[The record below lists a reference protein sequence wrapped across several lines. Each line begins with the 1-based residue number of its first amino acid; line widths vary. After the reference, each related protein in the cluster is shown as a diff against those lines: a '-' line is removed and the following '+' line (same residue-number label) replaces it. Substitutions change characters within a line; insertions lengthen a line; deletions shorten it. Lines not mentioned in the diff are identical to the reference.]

1 MNQSCYHCGDNI
13 KTRIEFDEKAFC
25 CNGCRTVYQIF
36 SENDL
41 TSYYELQKSPGAVPQ
56 EDPGKYDFLSNKEI
70 VEKLLEF
77 HDGKTQIVSLYIPHI
92 HCSSCIWVLENLSKL
107 IPAVNSSQVNFPKKT
122 IRITYNP
129 EELSLQELV
138 KFLGRIGYEPYLSLE
153 DTEAGKKLIN
163 RSIYYK
169 LGVSGFAFGN
179 VMTLSFPEYF
189 DVGEFWLEQYKHLFR
204 WLMFALSLPV
214 VFYVAQDYFIS
225 AYKGLRAK
233 MLNIDVPLALGV
245 LVLFVRSTLE
255 IIFDWGSGFFDSL
268 TGLLFFLTLGKFFQQ
283 KTYNFLSFERDYKSY
298 FPIGVTRITPEGKEE
313 SVHVN
318 DIREGDR
325 LLIRNQELLPV
336 DGILL
341 TGNANIDYSFVTGE
355 SEAVTKHSGDKLF
368 AGGKQ
373 VSGIIEMA
381 ALKSVSQSYLTQLW
395 SNEVFSRN
403 KETGFTRL
411 IDNIS
416 QYFTVVLLLIA
427 FSAAGYWMYFD
438 VRTAVNVFTAVL
450 IIACP
455 CALAMST
462 PFTLGN
468 LLRIFGNKKFY
479 LKNASVIEKL
489 ASANAVVF
497 DKTGTITSAK
507 RTRVEYEGVQL
518 NSEEEALLKN
528 TLRASNH
535 PLSRSLYELLAE
547 YEIMPPED
555 FEEIPGKGISAS
567 SATSRIKIG
576 AAGFVGSPGGTTT
589 MDTSVHISTNDAYR
603 GRYIF
608 RNEYRE
614 GMEEVFRELES
625 SFDLTILSGDNN
637 GERERLEKLLPQETR
652 MFFNQKPEDKLQY
665 IKNLQDS
672 GKRAIMV
679 GDGLNDAGAL
689 AQSEVGIA
697 VSENVNVFSPACDA
711 ILDASQFSRLYP
723 FIRASRAGIN
733 VIKVSIVLSFLYN
746 LVGLYFAVTGELSP
760 VIAAILMPLSSISI
774 IAFTTICTNI
784 IGRKL

>member
-1 MNQSCYHCGDNI
+1 
-13 KTRIEFDEKAFC
+13 
-25 CNGCRTVYQIF
+25 
-36 SENDL
+36 
-41 TSYYELQKSPGAVPQ
+41 
-56 EDPGKYDFLSNKEI
+56 
-70 VEKLLEF
+70 
-77 HDGKTQIVSLYIPHI
+77 
-92 HCSSCIWVLENLSKL
+92 
-107 IPAVNSSQVNFPKKT
+107 
-122 IRITYNP
+122 
-129 EELSLQELV
+129 
-138 KFLGRIGYEPYLSLE
+138 
-153 DTEAGKKLIN
+153 
-163 RSIYYK
+163 
-169 LGVSGFAFGN
+169 
-179 VMTLSFPEYF
+179 MTLSFPEYF